1 MVSDMNIVNGR
12 DVAGD
17 GFQFFNFRNIIAFFT
32 IFGWSWLICLDNGY
46 SNMRTIISSSVAGL
60 ETMILISFVF
70 YWISKLAE
78 SGTLRTEN
86 AVGIVG
92 VIYVSI
98 AANGSK
104 TGKAPLKTQGILQ
117 ELEAITDTDLETVS
131 LIKVIALIIKP
142 INLKQKQK

>member
-1 MVSDMNIVNGR
+1 
-12 DVAGD
+12 
-17 GFQFFNFRNIIAFFT
+17 
-32 IFGWSWLICLDNGY
+32 
-46 SNMRTIISSSVAGL
+46 MRTIISSSVAGL
-60 ETMILISFVF
+60 ATMILTSFVF

-117 ELEAITDTDLETVS
+117 ELEVITDTDLETVS